1 VAYTGTAPS
10 FQWYKVASA
19 IAGATNATLTL
30 NNVQDAD
37 GVPAGYSV
45 VLANAAGTVT
55 SSTATLTVIDA
66 PVITT
71 QPFSQTNN
79 ASTTA
84 TFTVSVSG
92 TLPFGYQWYKITPTA
107 TNALSDGGKIA
118 GSAGN
123 VLTIANVLA
132 ADQASYSV
140 TVTNPAG
147 TAVSSNALLVV
158 NDPAILVEPAGST
171 NFDGSTVTLSV
182 TAAGTTA
189 LGYQWYQYG
198 VPVYGANATTL
209 TMANLVDSDA
219 GIYTVV
225 VSNSVGSVTS
235 SPALLVT
242 VAPLITTQPA
252 SVTVLQG
259 QPASF
264 SVGVNGETPFTYQW
278 QLNGTALPGA
288 TNRIYSV
295 NHATNALNAGNY
307 QVIVVNPR
315 GAQTSLAAALTVV
328 VPPAITSSPTNVIA
342 VVGQTVN
349 FGVTA
354 TGTPLAYQWSL
365 ASTNLPG
372 KTGSTLAINVATNS
386 AGTYA
391 VTVTNLGGL
400 VTSGGAT
407 LTVYATAVP
416 VIAMVSQTNHQF
428 TVSLAGVPTWN
439 YSIQAST
446 NLVNWTTLTTNASP
460 FTYTDTNWLGNQFYR
475 GKYLP

>member
-1 VAYTGTAPS
+1 
-10 FQWYKVASA
+10 
-19 IAGATNATLTL
+19 
-30 NNVQDAD
+30 
-37 GVPAGYSV
+37 
-45 VLANAAGTVT
+45 
-55 SSTATLTVIDA
+55 
-66 PVITT
+66 
-71 QPFSQTNN
+71 
-79 ASTTA
+79 
-84 TFTVSVSG
+84 
-92 TLPFGYQWYKITPTA
+92 
-107 TNALSDGGKIA
+107 
-118 GSAGN
+118 
-123 VLTIANVLA
+123 
-132 ADQASYSV
+132 
-140 TVTNPAG
+140 
-147 TAVSSNALLVV
+147 
-158 NDPAILVEPAGST
+158 
-171 NFDGSTVTLSV
+171 
-182 TAAGTTA
+182 
-189 LGYQWYQYG
+189 
-198 VPVYGANATTL
+198 
-209 TMANLVDSDA
+209 
-219 GIYTVV
+219 
-225 VSNSVGSVTS
+225 
-235 SPALLVT
+235 LLVT